1 MAVYAVG
8 DVQGCQEALAAVLA
22 QVGFDRAHDRLWL
35 VGDLIN
41 RGPDSLGVLRFVRD
55 LGASATV
62 VLGNHEMHL
71 LAVAEGVRQLKRT
84 DTLGPVLQAKDAAE
98 LVGWLRQQP
107 LLHADP
113 DLGFCMVHAGIPP
126 QWDLPTAVALAREA
140 QAWLL
145 AAGASALVSEQLPEP
160 LELTPEL
167 NRAER
172 ARVIVS
178 YFTRMRVCTPSG
190 RLDLTFKG
198 PPEQAP
204 AGYLPWFAHPERKTR
219 DARVVFGHWAALDG
233 RTTGP
238 NVFALDTGCVWG
250 RSLTLMR
257 LDDGRRYSSPCV
269 NLRPVSGS

>member
-8 DVQGCQEALAAVLA
+8 DVQGCQEALASVLA
-22 QVGFDRAHDRLWL
+22 QASFDRARDRLWL

-41 RGPDSLGVLRFVRD
+41 RGPDSLGVLRFVRA

-71 LAVAEGVRQLKRT
+71 LAVAEGVRVLKRT
-84 DTLGPVLQAKDAAE
+84 DTLDPVLQAKDGAE
-98 LVGWLRQQP
+98 LIEWLRQQP
-107 LLHADP
+107 LMHTDP

-126 QWDLPTAVALAREA
+126 HWDLPTAAALAREA
-140 QAWLL
+140 EAWLL
-145 AAGASALVSEQLPEP
+145 AAGASALVSSHSPEP
-160 LELTPEL
+160 LELTPDL
-167 NRAER
+167 NPAER

-190 RLDLTFKG
+190 RLDLAFKG

-204 AGYLPWFAHPERKTR
+204 VGYLPWFAHAERKTR
-219 DARVVFGHWAALDG
+219 DARVVFGHWAALEG
-233 RTTGP
+233 RVTAP
-238 NVFALDTGCVWG
+238 NVFALDTGCAWG

-257 LDDGRRYSSPCV
+257 LDDGQKYTCACV
-269 NLRPVSGS
+269 SLHPVSGP